1 LLSLAVPSRETVH
14 FFWKILL
21 AYHGASAAPFYA
33 DTPLRWHADTVV
45 IVGCRSAALCLY
57 AHPHPPRRKRC
68 GQVLAGGFSIFRFF
82 CGDFALHLVLI
93 ILKIHT
99 L

>member
-1 LLSLAVPSRETVH
+1 MNSRC
-14 FFWKILL
+14 
-21 AYHGASAAPFYA
+21 ASAALFTPIRPYA
-33 DTPLRWHADTVV
+33 DTVF
-45 IVGCRSAALCLY
+45 IFGCGSAVSFR
-57 AHPHPPRRKRC
+57 PPPS